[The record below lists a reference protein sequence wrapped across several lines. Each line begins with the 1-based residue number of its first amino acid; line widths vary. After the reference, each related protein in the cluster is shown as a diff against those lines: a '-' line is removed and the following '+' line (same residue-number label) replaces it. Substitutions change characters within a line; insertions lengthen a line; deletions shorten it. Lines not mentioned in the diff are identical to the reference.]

1 MIDPTLPLVDLHRH
15 LEGSI
20 RLSTVMELSKKY
32 GLPLPGE
39 DLVGLQTAVWM
50 NEPTSD
56 ILKIMPKFNILRQIF
71 VDYDACRRVTYECV
85 EDAVQEGLDYVELR
99 FSPLFMAELH
109 QLDAMRVTAAVC
121 EAWQEADR
129 QFPLRSRLV
138 AILSRTYGPE
148 VCLEELK
155 PALAYAGKGII
166 GLDLA
171 GDEARWPA
179 HLFREHFNLARDAGL
194 RLTAHAGEFAGADS
208 VRETI
213 ETLSPNRL
221 GHAVHAADDPEVMDL
236 IAQNQIAIECCPTS
250 NYYTCS
256 VPEYRHHPLP
266 VFLKHNLNV
275 TLNADDP
282 TLFGGIPVS
291 NEYRL
296 AFEEMGVSPEHLKK
310 IQMDGLNAA
319 FLSPEQKKDILK
331 RKTAGGQTATTQ
343 A

>member
-20 RLSTVMELSKKY
+20 RLSTVMELSKKF
-32 GLPLPGE
+32 GLPLPAG
-39 DLVGLQTAVWM
+39 DLAGLQTAVWM
-50 NEPTSD
+50 KAPTSD
-56 ILKIMPKFNILRQIF
+56 ILKIMPKFNFLRQIL
-71 VDYDACRRVTYECV
+71 VDYDACRRVTFECI

-99 FSPLFMAELH
+99 FSPLFMAEIH
-109 QLDAMRVTAAVC
+109 ELDAMNVTAAVC
-121 EAWQEADR
+121 EAWQEADC
-129 QFPLRSRLV
+129 QFPLRARLV

-148 VCLEELK
+148 VCMQELK
-155 PALAYAGKGII
+155 TALAYRGKGII

-179 HLFREHFNLARDAGL
+179 HLFSDHFNQARDAGL
-194 RLTAHAGEFAGADS
+194 KLTAHAGEFAGAES

-213 ETLSPNRL
+213 ETLYPDRL
-221 GHAVHAADDPEVMDL
+221 GHAVHAVDDPEVMDL
-236 IAQNQIAIECCPTS
+236 IREKDIAIECCPTS

-256 VPEYRHHPLP
+256 VLDYRSHPLP
-266 VFLKHNLNV
+266 IFLKNKLKV

-296 AFEEMGVSPEHLKK
+296 AVDEMGVTAEQLKM
-310 IQMDGLNAA
+310 IQKNSLEAA
-319 FLSPEQKKDILK
+319 FLTSEQKSKISK
-331 RKTAGGQTATTQ
+331 RKMMAG
-343 A
+343 

>member
-1 MIDPTLPLVDLHRH
+1 MIDPKLPLVDLHRH

-20 RLSTVMELSKKY
+20 RLNTVMELSKKH
-32 GLPLPGE
+32 GLPLPEGG
-39 DLVGLQTAVWM
+39 LAGLQTAVWM

-56 ILKIMPKFNILRQIF
+56 ILKIMPKFDILRQVF
-71 VDYDACRRVTYECV
+71 VDYDVCRRVTYECI

-109 QLDAMRVTAAVC
+109 QLDAMSVTAAVC

-129 QFPLRSRLV
+129 QFPLRARLI

-148 VCLEELK
+148 VCLQELK
-155 PALAYAGKGII
+155 PALAYREKGIV

-179 HLFREHFNLARDAGL
+179 HLFSDHFNQARAAGL
-194 RLTAHAGEFAGADS
+194 KLTAHAGEFAGAES

-221 GHAVHAADDPEVMDL
+221 GHAVHAVDDPAVMDL
-236 IAQNQIAIECCPTS
+236 IAEKDITIESCPTS
-250 NYYTCS
+250 NYFTCS
-256 VPEYRHHPLP
+256 VPSYKKHPLP
-266 VFLKHNLNV
+266 IFLINNLQV

-282 TLFGGIPVS
+282 TLFGGIPVRH
-291 NEYRL
+291 EYEL
-296 AFEEMGVSPEHLKK
+296 AEREMGISTKHLGKM
-310 IQMDGLNAA
+310 QMDGLKAA
-319 FLSPEQKKDILK
+319 FLSSEQKN
-331 RKTAGGQTATTQ
+331 
-343 A
+343 